1 MDKYLNL
8 LLELPAT
15 INQNLPRNNFNEVM
29 DGSEKSVKGWVGLV
43 YKVFALVFLVSMLY
57 AVLQTGLDHLNGG
70 ASSISKVG
78 SVLAILLYVYA
89 SFPLAQIIRNA
100 GDSLVSSKSGII
112 DFVFKDIVVVNIRA
126 VGFITAL
133 GAFFTAVVM
142 TISFVLN
149 ADVFGFSYGVANE
162 LGNIVSFPLEILGM
176 FLAMISLGDLSD
188 LFNQLYSLE
197 FMGGTM
203 ASAVDGWTWDGLSS
217 VALSYV
223 SVLVVLI
230 QLFISLAVYHFLYA
244 LVTTFVK
251 WIKGPYL
258 PFKSL

>member
-8 LLELPAT
+8 LLDLPAT
-15 INQNLPRNNFNEVM
+15 INQKLPRNNFNEVM
-29 DGSEKSVKGWVGLV
+29 DGSENSVNGWVGLV
-43 YKVFALVFLVSMLY
+43 YKIFALIFLLTMLY
-57 AVLQTGLDHLNGG
+57 AVIQTGIDHLSGG
-70 ASSISKVG
+70 ASSMSKVG

-89 SFPLAQIIRNA
+89 AFPLAQIIRNA
-100 GDSLVSSKSGII
+100 GDSLASSKSGII

-149 ADVFGFSYGVANE
+149 VDVFGFSYGIIDE

-176 FLAMISLGDLSD
+176 LLAMISLHDLSD
-188 LFNQLYSLE
+188 LFNQLYGLD

-244 LVTTFVK
+244 LVAAFVS
-251 WIKGPYL
+251 WVKGPYL
-258 PFKSL
+258 PFKKL